1 MSHAEQPAVTGQ
13 SGKVFTW
20 GANSQPLIVASAGP
34 GSSTLQ
40 KVDVQLVP
48 QDLCNEAYRYQ
59 VTPRMLCAGYRKG
72 KKDACQ
78 VTTYGVWA
86 EGGMTAPTLQ
96 MRSLRPSEAE
106 GPAHGC
112 RGTEQVPCG

>member
-1 MSHAEQPAVTGQ
+1 MSHAEQPAVTGH

-78 VTTYGVWA
+78 VTTYEVWA

>member
-1 MSHAEQPAVTGQ
+1 M
-13 SGKVFTW
+13 
-20 GANSQPLIVASAGP
+20 
-34 GSSTLQ
+34 
-40 KVDVQLVP
+40 QLVP

-86 EGGMTAPTLQ
+86 GGRMTAPILQ
-96 MRSLRPSEAE
+96 MRSLKPSETAEAQSRPLGWKVFGSAPMLRPWGWGQTGRPS
-106 GPAHGC
+106 P
-112 RGTEQVPCG
+112 